1 MRIGILGYQGGIYE
15 HLYMIRKVF
24 DELRLD
30 GDVVIVKRPHHLR
43 DIDGIIIPGGESTTI
58 GRLAKRFGTLDIIR
72 DLVVN
77 GTPAFGTCAG
87 AVMMAKK
94 VKDSVVGEVKQPLL
108 GVMNIEVIRNFYGRQ
123 RESFEIDLEIPILGN
138 KLFRGVFIRAPAI
151 IRLWGDA
158 KPLAKLD
165 DVVVLAEQRS
175 MLASTFHPE
184 LSGDTRLH
192 KYFIRELVKR

>member
-1 MRIGILGYQGGIYE
+1 
-15 HLYMIRKVF
+15 MIRKVF